1 MDIAAIQSGT
11 PFRLD
16 FNAEL
21 ATVGLSNVAT
31 GALGAGFTGSF
42 IFRWAPRGVG
52 RWQPVQ
58 RVVVAWRGGWVLDRW
73 CRQLGPAAPASLP
86 ASWSLAACHSRP
98 LAGSMRRSQTIF
110 TGGAGVQ
117 SRLNGAGG
125 PRRCPGPRVA
135 RRAVCTRRQRTSPA
149 PAAGGL
155 RQACVSGTTHHPPRP
170 PLHPPNARTCARR
183 CRPTHPRP
191 PPLAVIALSE
201 LALFATPF
209 SVVQYL
215 PRFFFGG
222 LLVW

>member
-1 MDIAAIQSGT
+1 VGLFILVTFGCCMDIAAIQSGT

-117 SRLNGAGG
+117 SRLNGA
-125 PRRCPGPRVA
+125 
-135 RRAVCTRRQRTSPA
+135 
-149 PAAGGL
+149 
-155 RQACVSGTTHHPPRP
+155 
-170 PLHPPNARTCARR
+170 
-183 CRPTHPRP
+183 
-191 PPLAVIALSE
+191 VIALSE